1 LGISH
6 EMRYV
11 LKSRLSRTVARRA
24 RMPTSSGA
32 KPEPSWPP
40 PVKGENEAP
49 TPAGGARGGAGS
61 GVPSEG
67 SSSWVPV
74 AEGSVRLPVR
84 VPKTSAVA
92 LATLAAALWTVPTAL
107 AAVVPTLDGRRNAP
121 PTEAGMVGTGVEGV
135 KPVTAVGLTGVRG
148 GSPWLHGT
156 AGSATRPL
164 TSPASPEAAGS
175 TCSEAAAGPGTG
187 TSTGSGAGPDA
198 YPSPAAAAAAAG
210 AAGAGAG
217 SVTPGVTSGLTSG
230 ESFGI
235 GLGASTR
242 PKSDAE

>member
-1 LGISH
+1 MPITRGAEPH
-6 EMRYV
+6 PV
-11 LKSRLSRTVARRA
+11 LN
-24 RMPTSSGA
+24 
-32 KPEPSWPP
+32 WPP
-40 PVKGENEAP
+40 PVEGENEPPPP
-49 TPAGGARGGAGS
+49 TGGARGGAGC

-67 SSSWVPV
+67 WSSWVPA

-92 LATLAAALWTVPTAL
+92 LATLAAAFWTVPTAL

-121 PTEAGMVGTGVEGV
+121 LTEAGMVGTGVEGV

-164 TSPASPEAAGS
+164 TSPASLEAAGS
-175 TCSEAAAGPGTG
+175 TCSEAAVGPDTG
-187 TSTGSGAGPDA
+187 STGLGAGPDA
-198 YPSPAAAAAAAG
+198 YPSSAPAAAG
-210 AAGAGAG
+210 AADTSAG
-217 SVTPGVTSGLTSG
+217 SMTPGVTSD

-235 GLGASTR
+235 GLGSST
-242 PKSDAE
+242 

>member
-1 LGISH
+1 
-6 EMRYV
+6 
-11 LKSRLSRTVARRA
+11 
-24 RMPTSSGA
+24 MPTSSGA
-32 KPEPSWPP
+32 EPPPVPNWPPP
-40 PVKGENEAP
+40 PVKGENEP
-49 TPAGGARGGAGS
+49 PPAGGARGGAGC

-67 SSSWVPV
+67 WSSRVPA

-107 AAVVPTLDGRRNAP
+107 AVVVPTLDGRRNAP
-121 PTEAGMVGTGVEGV
+121 PTEAGTVGTGVEGV

-148 GSPWLHGT
+148 GSPCLHGT

-175 TCSEAAAGPGTG
+175 TCSEAAVGPDTG
-187 TSTGSGAGPDA
+187 STGLGAGPDA
-198 YPSPAAAAAAAG
+198 YPSSAPAAAG
-210 AAGAGAG
+210 AADTSAG
-217 SVTPGVTSGLTSG
+217 SMTPGVTSD

-235 GLGASTR
+235 GLGSSPR
-242 PKSDAE
+242 LKSVTS

>member
-1 LGISH
+1 
-6 EMRYV
+6 
-11 LKSRLSRTVARRA
+11 
-24 RMPTSSGA
+24 MPTTRGA
-32 KPEPSWPP
+32 EPPPVPDWPP
-40 PVKGENEAP
+40 PVKGENELP
-49 TPAGGARGGAGS
+49 PPAGGARGGAGCCC

-67 SSSWVPV
+67 WYSRVPA

-121 PTEAGMVGTGVEGV
+121 PTEAGTVGTGVEGV
-135 KPVTAVGLTGVRG
+135 KPVTAVGLRGVRG
-148 GSPWLHGT
+148 GSPCLHGT
-156 AGSATRPL
+156 AGSATTSPL

-198 YPSPAAAAAAAG
+198 YPSPAAAAG
-210 AAGAGAG
+210 ATGAGDG
-217 SVTPGVTSGLTSG
+217 SMTSG

-235 GLGASTR
+235 GWGASTR

>member
-1 LGISH
+1 
-6 EMRYV
+6 
-11 LKSRLSRTVARRA
+11 
-24 RMPTSSGA
+24 MPTSSGA

-187 TSTGSGAGPDA
+187 STGSDAGLDA
-198 YPSPAAAAAAAG
+198 YPLSAAAAG
-210 AAGAGAG
+210 AAEAGAG
-217 SVTPGVTSGLTSG
+217 SMTPGVTSG

-235 GLGASTR
+235 VLGSSTR
-242 PKSDAE
+242 LKSVIG